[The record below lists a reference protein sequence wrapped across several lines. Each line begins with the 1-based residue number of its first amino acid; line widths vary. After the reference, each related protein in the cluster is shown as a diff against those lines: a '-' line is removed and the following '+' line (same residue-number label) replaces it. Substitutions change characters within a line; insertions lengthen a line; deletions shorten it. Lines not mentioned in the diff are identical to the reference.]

1 MKIKPIISLLSFGMI
16 LSVISCTNPIDIKND
31 KPKIQKDIS
40 DSELNNLNN
49 ITIYKINDLQN
60 DLPKI
65 MSIPLKKQNFNSYHI
80 IDSNLEQ
87 INAIMDIIPDLYRK
101 AFNIEIPNLNNTNY
115 DKVQSILDKNRIKTY
130 LLNAE
135 PNQIKKIIKQ
145 LYEIVN
151 EKITLIKE
159 LRVSFSD
166 ESHIRNSLIC
176 DNTNKE
182 NCGYYNIYKNKKFTQ
197 FDIKNENN
205 TLTKF
210 DQLDKIQTI
219 ENSYFMFLFLTKRN
233 ILLEFLNE
241 RSIIKDANSIA
252 NLSQN
257 LKEIYSTLFD
267 FVTLRPK
274 IKIPNAKSKIL
285 SYQEFA
291 KQNKSKLIKIINDT
305 FNEKTIN
312 LINTNT
318 NSPLLWDIY
327 NIKNVSDNHF
337 YKEKADKFELLNN
350 DISPLTFKYLSE
362 IKISDNKL
370 KSLKLNIF
378 GIHKSFDEQKFNEY
392 KSLYQKSE
400 EFINLIDLKRSL
412 IKAKQLFSIILENR
426 ELVKQ
431 ITKNDFDYNNFIDAI
446 IKKDTKK
453 QQLYLSLFDF
463 RKWLLEHHIKAY
475 EDKNDK
481 QPYNSENA
489 AKLLEK
495 LINELIINKEISD
508 TTVFDTKL
516 KDENH
521 KIYENKLLEFSKNSE
536 NIHILRFLNSFLDY
550 INSIDTLLQYIPKEI

>member
-1 MKIKPIISLLSFGMI
+1 M
-16 LSVISCTNPIDIKND
+16 
-31 KPKIQKDIS
+31 
-40 DSELNNLNN
+40 
-49 ITIYKINDLQN
+49 
-60 DLPKI
+60 
-65 MSIPLKKQNFNSYHI
+65 
-80 IDSNLEQ
+80 
-87 INAIMDIIPDLYRK
+87 RK
-101 AFNIEIPNLNNTNY
+101 Y
-115 DKVQSILDKNRIKTY
+115 
-130 LLNAE
+130 
-135 PNQIKKIIKQ
+135 
-145 LYEIVN
+145 
-151 EKITLIKE
+151 
-159 LRVSFSD
+159 
-166 ESHIRNSLIC
+166 
-176 DNTNKE
+176 
-182 NCGYYNIYKNKKFTQ
+182 YYNIYKNKKFTQ

-412 IKAKQLFSIILENR
+412 INKKTII
-426 ELVKQ
+426 
-431 ITKNDFDYNNFIDAI
+431 F
-446 IKKDTKK
+446 
-453 QQLYLSLFDF
+453 
-463 RKWLLEHHIKAY
+463 
-475 EDKNDK
+475 
-481 QPYNSENA
+481 
-489 AKLLEK
+489 
-495 LINELIINKEISD
+495 
-508 TTVFDTKL
+508 
-516 KDENH
+516 NH
-521 KIYENKLLEFSKNSE
+521 TWK
-536 NIHILRFLNSFLDY
+536 
-550 INSIDTLLQYIPKEI
+550 

>member
-1 MKIKPIISLLSFGMI
+1 
-16 LSVISCTNPIDIKND
+16 
-31 KPKIQKDIS
+31 
-40 DSELNNLNN
+40 
-49 ITIYKINDLQN
+49 
-60 DLPKI
+60 
-65 MSIPLKKQNFNSYHI
+65 
-80 IDSNLEQ
+80 
-87 INAIMDIIPDLYRK
+87 
-101 AFNIEIPNLNNTNY
+101 
-115 DKVQSILDKNRIKTY
+115 
-130 LLNAE
+130 
-135 PNQIKKIIKQ
+135 
-145 LYEIVN
+145 
-151 EKITLIKE
+151 
-159 LRVSFSD
+159 
-166 ESHIRNSLIC
+166 
-176 DNTNKE
+176 
-182 NCGYYNIYKNKKFTQ
+182 
-197 FDIKNENN
+197 
-205 TLTKF
+205 
-210 DQLDKIQTI
+210 
-219 ENSYFMFLFLTKRN
+219 MFLFLTKRN

-305 FNEKTIN
+305 FNKKTIN

-350 DISPLTFKYLSE
+350 NISPLTFKYLSE

-400 EFINLIDLKRSL
+400 KFINLIDLKRSL

-475 EDKNDK
+475 E
-481 QPYNSENA
+481 
-489 AKLLEK
+489 
-495 LINELIINKEISD
+495 
-508 TTVFDTKL
+508 
-516 KDENH
+516 
-521 KIYENKLLEFSKNSE
+521 
-536 NIHILRFLNSFLDY
+536 
-550 INSIDTLLQYIPKEI
+550 